1 MIARIYPQYRG
12 PDAVLQT
19 PLHLH
24 NVVLQ
29 IAAERGLQALA
40 LWIWFICA
48 VIAGAASMF
57 RRAPRQGL
65 VPFLSAMANASV
77 VALLAAGMAEHNFGD
92 SEC

>member
-1 MIARIYPQYRG
+1 M
-12 PDAVLQT
+12 LQT
-19 PLHLH
+19 PPHLH

-29 IAAERGLQALA
+29 IAAERGLPALA

-65 VPFLSAMANASV
+65 VRFLSAMAIASV